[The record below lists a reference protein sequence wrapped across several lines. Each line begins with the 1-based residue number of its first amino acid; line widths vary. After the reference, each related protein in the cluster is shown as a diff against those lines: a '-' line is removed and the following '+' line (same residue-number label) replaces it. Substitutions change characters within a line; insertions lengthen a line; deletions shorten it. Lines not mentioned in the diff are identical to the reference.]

1 MWLAFAL
8 AVAAETQ
15 VTGLQVVASGLAV
28 VIGAEW
34 RSGVMRALKQAGLAG
49 LIVWASVWAV
59 YLVLDPAM
67 LSQMPL
73 LVPRPYLDGI
83 GYLAVHDTTESSA
96 YIAGIAYTGGRW
108 WYWPLSLVIKWP
120 GAALLLLVAG
130 VLGCLRL
137 PLDLRRRGLAVVLPA
152 ALITG
157 FTLTTPKDVGVRY
170 LLTSPRPV
178 GGAAASGLVAV
189 LGSPDRGTA
198 QTPGR
203 NRRGRH
209 ARRGGRSALPVLPGS
224 IAWTAWPFRPG
235 YTMATD
241 SNIDWGQGLYAL
253 RSWSASRDPWVA
265 YFGPRGITIADILG
279 ARPLPGTAPTRV
291 DGWVAASVTA
301 LNSAN
306 RSSLNWLRAWCPVG
320 ILDGTILVYH
330 FSRPPTSTS
339 AQGPPP
345 PRPAPLC
352 PGPWSSAR

>member
-1 MWLAFAL
+1 
-8 AVAAETQ
+8 
-15 VTGLQVVASGLAV
+15 
-28 VIGAEW
+28 
-34 RSGVMRALKQAGLAG
+34 MRALRQAALAG

-67 LSQMPL
+67 LSQVPL

-83 GYLAVHDTTESSA
+83 GYLAGHDVTGSSA

-120 GAALLLLVAG
+120 GTALLLVVAG
-130 VLGCLRL
+130 VIGCLRL
-137 PLDLRRRGLAVVLPA
+137 PSDLRRRAGLAVVLPA

-170 LLTSPRPV
+170 LLPALALWAA
-178 GGAAASGLVAV
+178 AAASGLVTV
-189 LGSPDRGTA
+189 LGAATGAWRTRVAGTA
-198 QTPGR
+198 VAVMLGAAVVSTAGSFPR
-203 NRRGRH
+203 
-209 ARRGGRSALPVLPGS
+209 S

-235 YTMATD
+235 YAMVTD
-241 SNIDWGQGLYAL
+241 SNLDWGQSLYAL
-253 RSWSASRDPWVA
+253 RSWSTSRDPWVA
-265 YFGPRGITIADILG
+265 YFGPRGITTADISG
-279 ARPLPGTAPTRV
+279 ARPLLGAAPARI
-291 DGWVAASVTA
+291 DGWVAVSVTA

-306 RSSLNWLRAWCPVG
+306 RSSLGWLRAWCPVG
-320 ILDGTILVYH
+320 ILDGTILIYH

-345 PRPAPLC
+345 QPARLC